1 MKLKLLSIF
10 LIAAIAGLS
19 NGCTMSE
26 VGQKTKS
33 GFKKTGSY
41 ISEKSK
47 KGYRG
52 TKKALGFESNSTT
65 DTAPES
71 GSKSNSSTKK

>member
-1 MKLKLLSIF
+1 MKLKSLPLL
-10 LIAAIAGLS
+10 LIVAIAGLS

-47 KGYRG
+47 KGYRS

-65 DTAPES
+65 NTAP
-71 GSKSNSSTKK
+71 